1 MSVFFVPLSPPRSV
15 KWGDNQTK
23 RMLTA
28 RRLGGVKVRCVGV
41 AVQRWSSVVSV
52 HLVRGACGCML
63 REGSGAERRGA
74 ERSEAGEAEQAERS
88 GAKRS
93 GEPLDRRNF
102 YLPND
107 AR

>member
-1 MSVFFVPLSPPRSV
+1 MR
-15 KWGDNQTK
+15 
-23 RMLTA
+23 
-28 RRLGGVKVRCVGV
+28 
-41 AVQRWSSVVSV
+41 V
-52 HLVRGACGCML
+52 HA
-63 REGSGAERRGA
+63 EGRGA